1 MSELT
6 ATFDATTE
14 TVMRLPAPWLVLGNL
29 ARLEA
34 TYILHQVTEDG
45 VSLAEAFSVVV
56 EEDEED
62 GEAEARQAPKADD
75 AGGSLTATTTTT
87 ASAKLQQLRR
97 QQQQQQ
103 QQQQIEQ

>member
-45 VSLAEAFSVVV
+45 VVSECVLSVSRGILGISVSCICYAV
-56 EEDEED
+56 
-62 GEAEARQAPKADD
+62 P
-75 AGGSLTATTTTT
+75 GGSFLG
-87 ASAKLQQLRR
+87 RG
-97 QQQQQQ
+97 
-103 QQQQIEQ
+103 